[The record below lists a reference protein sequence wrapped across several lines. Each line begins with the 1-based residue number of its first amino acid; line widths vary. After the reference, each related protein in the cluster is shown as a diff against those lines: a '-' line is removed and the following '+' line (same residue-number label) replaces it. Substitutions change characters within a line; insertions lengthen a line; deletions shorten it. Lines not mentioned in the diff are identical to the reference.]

1 MASNPTYLWHS
12 GELRKWEDATIHLTD
27 LAWGAV
33 GAVFEGIRAYR
44 AEDGSGVNVF
54 RLPEHMRRLQESS
67 RMVRLPLPWSVDET
81 IGFVT
86 DLIRANEI
94 EDDTYIFPLV
104 YSGGDPS
111 KRMDPSSLEAAMYI
125 TTRPNPTHL
134 CTDKT
139 VRAKVSSWTR
149 ISDNVLPPRIKNI
162 SNYRNGHLALHEVK
176 LDGYDAAI
184 LLNPQG
190 KVAEAPGACVML
202 IKDGKLITPDTASGI
217 LESIT
222 RDAIMT
228 MARDMGIEVV
238 ERTVDR
244 TELYTA
250 DELFL
255 CGTAFEITVINE
267 IDRYPVG
274 TGELGSI
281 TAQIERDLLSTFRG
295 TNERYRHW
303 LTPVSRHA
311 DVVS

>member
-1 MASNPTYLWHS
+1 MASHPEFLWHN
-12 GELRKWEDATIHLTD
+12 GELVKWEDATIHLTD

-67 RMVRLPLPWSVDET
+67 RMVRLPLSWSDEELV
-81 IGFVT
+81 GFVT
-86 DLIRANEI
+86 ELIAANGI
-94 EDDTYIFPLV
+94 NDDTYIFPLV
-104 YSGGDPS
+104 YSGGDQA
-111 KRMDPSSLEAAMYI
+111 KRSDPASLEAAMYI

-134 CTDKT
+134 CTNKV

-176 LDGYDAAI
+176 LDGYDAAL

-190 KVAEAPGACVML
+190 KLAEAPGACVML
-202 IKDGKLITPDTASGI
+202 VKNGKLITPDTASGI

-228 MARDMGIEVV
+228 MARDMGVEVV

-250 DELFL
+250 DEVFL
-255 CGTAFEITVINE
+255 CGTAFEMTVIGE
-267 IDRYPVG
+267 VDRYPVG
-274 TGELGSI
+274 EGGIGPI
-281 TAQIERDLLSTFRG
+281 TAQLERDLLSIYRG
-295 TNERYRHW
+295 TNPKYSDW
-303 LTPVSRHA
+303 LTPVPTKS
-311 DVVS
+311 

>member
-1 MASNPTYLWHS
+1 MASHPQFLWHN
-12 GELRKWEDATIHLTD
+12 GDLVKWEDATIHLTD

-67 RMVRLPLPWSVDET
+67 RMVRLPLPWSEDEL

-86 DLIRANEI
+86 DLLSANEI
-94 EDDTYIFPLV
+94 DDDTYIFPLV
-104 YSGGDPS
+104 YSGGDAA
-111 KRMDPSSLEAAMYI
+111 KRSDPASLEAAMYI

-134 CTDKT
+134 DTGKV

-176 LDGYDAAI
+176 LDGYDAAL

-190 KVAEAPGACVML
+190 KLAEAPGACVML
-202 IKDGKLITPDTASGI
+202 VKNGKLITPDTASGI

-222 RDAIMT
+222 RDAIMV
-228 MARDMGIEVV
+228 MARDMGMEVV

-250 DELFL
+250 DEIFL
-255 CGTAFEITVINE
+255 CGTAFEMTVIGE
-267 IDRYPVG
+267 VDRYTVGNGEIGPV
-274 TGELGSI
+274 
-281 TAQIERDLLSTFRG
+281 TAQIERELLTTFRG
-295 TNERYRHW
+295 TNQKYAHW
-303 LTPVSRHA
+303 LTPVSGK
-311 DVVS
+311 

>member
-1 MASNPTYLWHS
+1 MASHPKYLWHN
-12 GELRKWEDATIHLTD
+12 GKLVKWEDATIHLTD

-44 AEDGSGVNVF
+44 SADGNGVNVF

-67 RMVRLPLPWSVDET
+67 KMVRLPLPWSEEELV
-81 IGFVT
+81 GFVT
-86 DLIRANEI
+86 DLVAANEI
-94 EDDTYIFPLV
+94 DDDTYIFPLV
-104 YSGGDPS
+104 YSGGDPA
-111 KRMDPSSLEAAMYI
+111 KRMDPASLEAAMYI

-134 CTDKT
+134 CTDKLS
-139 VRAKVSSWTR
+139 RAKVSSWTR

-176 LDGYDAAI
+176 LDGYDVA
-184 LLNPQG
+184 LMLNPQG
-190 KVAEAPGACVML
+190 KVAEAPGACLMM
-202 IKDGKLITPDTASGI
+202 IKNGKLITPDTGSSI

-228 MARDMGIEVV
+228 MARDMGIEVL
-238 ERTVDR
+238 ERSVDR

-267 IDRYPVG
+267 VDRYQVG
-274 TGELGSI
+274 NGAVGPI
-281 TAQIERDLLSTFRG
+281 TSRIEQDLLAIFRG
-295 TNERYRHW
+295 SNSKYAHW
-303 LTPVSRHA
+303 LTPVNPNT
-311 DVVS
+311 

>member
-1 MASNPTYLWHS
+1 MSSNPKFLWS
-12 GELRKWEDATIHLTD
+12 NGDLVKWEDATIHLTD

-54 RLPEHMRRLQESS
+54 RLQEHMKRLQESS
-67 RMVRLPLPWSVDET
+67 TMVRLPLPWSVDELV
-81 IGFVT
+81 GFTT
-86 DLIRANEI
+86 DLLAANEI
-94 EDDTYIFPLV
+94 ADDTYIFPLV
-104 YSGGDPS
+104 YSGGDAS
-111 KRMDPSSLEAAMYI
+111 KRSDPASLEAAMYI

-134 CTDKT
+134 CTNQT

-190 KVAEAPGACVML
+190 KVAEAPGACVMMV
-202 IKDGKLITPDTASGI
+202 KNGKLITPDAASGI

-222 RDAIMT
+222 RDALMI

-255 CGTAFEITVINE
+255 CGTAFEMTIINE
-267 IDRYPVG
+267 IDRYQVG
-274 TGELGSI
+274 SGDIGPIS
-281 TAQIERDLLSTFRG
+281 AQLEKDLLSTFRG
-295 TNERYRHW
+295 TNQKYAHW
-303 LTPVSRHA
+303 LTPAKS
-311 DVVS
+311 

>member
-1 MASNPTYLWHS
+1 MATNPSFLWHN
-12 GELRKWEDATIHLTD
+12 GELVKWEDATIHLTD

-44 AEDGSGVNVF
+44 AEDGSGINVF
-54 RLPEHMRRLQESS
+54 RLREHMRRLQESS
-67 RMVRLPLPWSVDET
+67 RMVRLPLPWSEDELV
-81 IGFVT
+81 GFVT
-86 DLIRANEI
+86 DLLAANDI
-94 EDDTYIFPLV
+94 DDDTYIFPLV
-104 YSGGDPS
+104 YSGGDPANRS
-111 KRMDPSSLEAAMYI
+111 DPASLEAAMYI

-134 CTDKT
+134 DTGKV

-176 LDGYDAAI
+176 LDGYDAAL

-190 KVAEAPGACVML
+190 KLAEAPGACVML
-202 IKDGKLITPDTASGI
+202 VKNGKLITPDTASGI

-228 MARDMGIEVV
+228 IARDNGIDVV

-250 DELFL
+250 DEVFL
-255 CGTAFEITVINE
+255 CGTAFEMTVVGE
-267 IDRYPVG
+267 VDRYTVG
-274 TGELGSI
+274 NGEIGSI
-281 TAQIERDLLSTFRG
+281 TAQIEQELLSTFRG
-295 TNERYRHW
+295 TNEKYSHW
-303 LTPVSRHA
+303 LTPVPSR
-311 DVVS
+311 

>member
-1 MASNPTYLWHS
+1 MASHPDYLWHN
-12 GELRKWEDATIHLTD
+12 GKLVNWEDATIHLTD
-27 LAWGAV
+27 IAWGAV

-54 RLPEHMRRLQESS
+54 RLPEHMQRLQESS
-67 RMVRLPLPWSVDET
+67 RMVRLPLPYNDEELV
-81 IGFVT
+81 GFVT
-86 DLIRANEI
+86 DLVAANGI
-94 EDDTYIFPLV
+94 DDDTYIFPLV
-104 YSGGDPS
+104 YSGGDQA
-111 KRMDPSSLEAAMYI
+111 KRNDPAALEAAMYI

-134 CTDKT
+134 CTDKI

-176 LDGYDAAI
+176 LDGYDAAL

-190 KVAEAPGACVML
+190 KLAEAPGACVML
-202 IKDGKLITPDTASGI
+202 VKNGKLITPDTASGI

-250 DELFL
+250 DEVFL
-255 CGTAFEITVINE
+255 CGTAFEMTVIGE
-267 IDRYPVG
+267 VDRYLVG
-274 TGELGSI
+274 DGGI
-281 TAQIERDLLSTFRG
+281 GPIAAQLERDLLSIYRG
-295 TNERYRHW
+295 KNSKYADW
-303 LTPVSRHA
+303 LTPVPSQK
-311 DVVS
+311 

>member
-1 MASNPTYLWHS
+1 MATNPTYLWHN
-12 GELRKWEDATIHLTD
+12 GELVKWEDATIHLTD

-33 GAVFEGIRAYR
+33 GAVFEGIRAYA

-54 RLPEHMRRLQESS
+54 RLREHMQRLQESS
-67 RMVRLPLPWSVDET
+67 RMVRLPLPWSTDET
-81 IGFVT
+81 VGFVT
-86 DLIRANEI
+86 DLIAANEI
-94 EDDTYIFPLV
+94 NEDTYIFPLV
-104 YSGGDPS
+104 YSGGPAS
-111 KRMDPSSLEAAMYI
+111 KRSDPGSLEAAMYI

-134 CTDKT
+134 DTDM
-139 VRAKVSSWTR
+139 VARAKVSSWTR

-184 LLNPQG
+184 MLNPQG
-190 KVAEAPGACVML
+190 KVAEAPGACLVM
-202 IKDGKLITPDTASGI
+202 IKNGKLITPDPSSGI

-228 MARDMGIEVV
+228 MARDMGIEVI

-255 CGTAFEITVINE
+255 CGTAFEITVIGE
-267 IDRYPVG
+267 VDRYQVG
-274 TGELGSI
+274 SGSI
-281 TAQIERDLLSTFRG
+281 GQITKQIETELLSTFRA
-295 TNERYRHW
+295 TNSKYAHW
-303 LTPVSRHA
+303 LTKVPA
-311 DVVS
+311 K

>member
-1 MASNPTYLWHS
+1 MATHPKFLWHN
-12 GELRKWEDATIHLTD
+12 GELVKWEDATIHLTD

-67 RMVRLPLPWSVDET
+67 RMVRLPLPWDEDELV
-81 IGFVT
+81 GFVT
-86 DLIRANEI
+86 DLVTANEI
-94 EDDTYIFPLV
+94 DDDTYIFPLV
-104 YSGGDPS
+104 YSGGDPANRS
-111 KRMDPSSLEAAMYI
+111 DPASLEAAMYI

-134 CTDKT
+134 GTDKV

-176 LDGYDAAI
+176 LDGYDAAL

-190 KVAEAPGACVML
+190 KLAEAPGACVML
-202 IKDGKLITPDTASGI
+202 VKNGKVITPDTASGI

-228 MARDMGIEVV
+228 MARDMGIEVI

-250 DELFL
+250 DEVFL
-255 CGTAFEITVINE
+255 CGTAFEMTVIGE
-267 IDRYPVG
+267 VDRYTVG
-274 TGELGSI
+274 NGGIGPI
-281 TAQIERDLLSTFRG
+281 TSQIERDLLATFRG
-295 TNERYRHW
+295 TNQKYAHW
-303 LTPVSRHA
+303 LTSISA
-311 DVVS
+311 G

>member
-1 MASNPTYLWHS
+1 MASNPTYLWHN
-12 GELRKWEDATIHLTD
+12 GELVKWEDATIHLTD

-33 GAVFEGIRAYR
+33 GAVFEGIRAY
-44 AEDGSGVNVF
+44 ATEDGSGLNVF

-67 RMVRLPLPWSVDET
+67 RMVRLPIDWSVDDLV
-81 IGFVT
+81 GFAT
-86 DLIRANEI
+86 ELLKANEVQ
-94 EDDTYIFPLV
+94 EDTYIFPVV
-104 YSGGDPS
+104 YSGGDPA
-111 KRMDPSSLEAAMYI
+111 KRSDPASLEAAMYI

-134 CTDKT
+134 CTGKT

-190 KVAEAPGACVML
+190 KVAEAPGACLMM
-202 IKDGKLITPDTASGI
+202 IKNGKLITPDPASGI

-222 RDAIMT
+222 RDAIMI
-228 MARDMGIEVV
+228 MARDMGMEVIE
-238 ERTVDR
+238 RQVDR

-255 CGTAFEITVINE
+255 CGTAFEMTVISE
-267 IDRYPVG
+267 IDRFTVGNGDIGPV
-274 TGELGSI
+274 
-281 TAQIERDLLSTFRG
+281 TAQIERDLLSIFRG
-295 TNERYRHW
+295 TNEKYADW
-303 LTPVSRHA
+303 LTPVYDSK
-311 DVVS
+311 

>member
-1 MASNPTYLWHS
+1 MASNPKFLWHN
-12 GELRKWEDATIHLTD
+12 GELVKWEDATIHLTD

-67 RMVRLPLPWSVDET
+67 RMVRLPLKWSEEELVS
-81 IGFVT
+81 FVT
-86 DLIRANEI
+86 DLLSANEI
-94 EDDTYIFPLV
+94 DDDTYIFPLV
-104 YSGGDPS
+104 YSGGDAANRS
-111 KRMDPSSLEAAMYI
+111 DPASLEAAMYI

-134 CTDKT
+134 CTDKV

-176 LDGYDAAI
+176 LDGYDAAL

-190 KVAEAPGACVML
+190 KLAEAPGACVML
-202 IKDGKLITPDTASGI
+202 VKNGKLITPDTASGI

-222 RDAIMT
+222 RDAIMI
-228 MARDMGIEVV
+228 MARDMGIEVI

-250 DELFL
+250 DEVFL
-255 CGTAFEITVINE
+255 CGTAFEMTVIGE
-267 IDRYPVG
+267 VDRYTVG
-274 TGELGSI
+274 NGGIGPI
-281 TAQIERDLLSTFRG
+281 TAQIERDLLATFRG
-295 TNERYRHW
+295 SNEKYAHW
-303 LTPVSRHA
+303 LTPVA
-311 DVVS
+311 AGN

>member
-1 MASNPTYLWHS
+1 MAAHPKYLWHN
-12 GELRKWEDATIHLTD
+12 GDLVKWEDATIHLTD

-33 GAVFEGIRAYR
+33 GAVFEGIRAY
-44 AEDGSGVNVF
+44 ATEDGSGLNVF

-67 RMVRLPLPWSVDET
+67 RMVRLPLQWGEDEL
-81 IGFVT
+81 IGFAS
-86 DLIRANEI
+86 DLLKFNEVQ
-94 EDDTYIFPLV
+94 EDTYIFPLV
-104 YSGGDPS
+104 YSGGDAS
-111 KRMDPSSLEAAMYI
+111 KRSDPASLEAAMYI
-125 TTRPNPTHL
+125 TTSPRPTHL
-134 CTDKT
+134 CTGNT

-190 KVAEAPGACVML
+190 KVSEAPGACIMMV
-202 IKDGKLITPDTASGI
+202 KNGKLITPDTASGI

-222 RDAIMT
+222 RDAIMI
-228 MARDMGIEVV
+228 MARDMGLEVIE
-238 ERTVDR
+238 RQVDR

-267 IDRYPVG
+267 VDRYTVG
-274 TGELGSI
+274 NGEIGPI
-281 TAQIERDLLSTFRG
+281 TARIEQDLLSTFRG
-295 TNERYRHW
+295 TNDKYAHW
-303 LTPVSRHA
+303 LTPISLG
-311 DVVS
+311 

>member
-1 MASNPTYLWHS
+1 MASNPTYLWHN
-12 GELRKWEDATIHLTD
+12 GELVKWEDATIHLTD

-33 GAVFEGIRAYR
+33 GAVFEGIRAY
-44 AEDGSGVNVF
+44 ATEDGSGLNVF

-67 RMVRLPLPWSVDET
+67 RMVRLPIDWNVDDLV
-81 IGFVT
+81 GFAT
-86 DLIRANEI
+86 DLLKANEVQ
-94 EDDTYIFPLV
+94 EDTYIFPVV
-104 YSGGDPS
+104 YSGGDPA
-111 KRMDPSSLEAAMYI
+111 KRSDPASLEAAMYI

-134 CTDKT
+134 CTGKT

-190 KVAEAPGACVML
+190 KVAEAPGACLMM
-202 IKDGKLITPDTASGI
+202 IKNGKLITPDPASGI

-222 RDAIMT
+222 RDAIMI
-228 MARDMGIEVV
+228 MARDMGMEVIE
-238 ERTVDR
+238 RQVDR

-255 CGTAFEITVINE
+255 CGTAFEMTVISE
-267 IDRYPVG
+267 IDRFTVGNGDIGPV
-274 TGELGSI
+274 
-281 TAQIERDLLSTFRG
+281 TAQIERDLLSIFRG
-295 TNERYRHW
+295 TNEKYADW
-303 LTPVSRHA
+303 LTPVYDSK
-311 DVVS
+311 